1 MVSLFLFRFWPV
13 LIPVLVYWLWFRTHV
28 RKALK
33 EGKPAP
39 LFRDGPWYWLVLA
52 SLLTAVACFV
62 GLGASGES
70 VKGRYIPPHLENGV
84 MVPGRVEPMQA
95 EPKP

>member
-1 MVSLFLFRFWPV
+1 MIKLLLLRFWPV
-13 LIPVLVYWLWFRTHV
+13 LIPVLVYWLWLRTV
-28 RKALK
+28 AAKARK

-52 SLLTAVACFV
+52 SLGMAVLCFLFW
-62 GLGASGES
+62 GGSGEA
-70 VKGRYIPPHLENGV
+70 VKGDYIPPHVENGKV
-84 MVPGRVEPMQA
+84 IPGHV